1 MSAHLKV
8 FIGTDQIITLR
19 VYIRQAYI
27 FGSGDLIADW
37 PTSRQPALHVLLH
50 GGVLLL
56 QPIDFI
62 GENWSDFHHNPQVRD
77 LKRAAG
83 EFGAG

>member
-1 MSAHLKV
+1 MRGFQQKV
-8 FIGTDQIITLR
+8 STLFHR
-19 VYIRQAYI
+19 
-27 FGSGDLIADW
+27 
-37 PTSRQPALHVLLH
+37 PTPLHVLLH